1 MDKIKS
7 FGIIGGDKR
16 QLYCA
21 RSLAADGFGVI
32 LCGFDRSE
40 DTPELPLWDLKG
52 AISES
57 DALILP
63 VPVSRD
69 GKTVFSP
76 LSSGIIELGRCLE
89 LCGREK
95 PVFFGVYGKAEPSVL
110 EGYRAYCYGSR
121 NDFAAANAVPT
132 AEGAIMTAVSE
143 SSRCL
148 TLSPCLVTGYGRI
161 GRVLAHMLRGMGADV
176 TVSARKSED
185 LELIRAAGMKAV
197 NTGNITGSYD
207 FIFNTVPALVLD
219 GDTLRRC
226 ASGLVI
232 DLASPPGGVDDRA
245 AEELSVRVIH
255 ALSLPGKTA
264 PESAGDIIKKTVYN
278 IIREEDI

>member
-40 DTPELPLWDLKG
+40 DTPELPLRDLKG

-197 NTGNITGSYD
+197 HTGNITGSYD
-207 FIFNTVPALVLD
+207 FIFNTVPALIFDRELLKNTD
-219 GDTLRRC
+219 PDTLI
-226 ASGLVI
+226 I
-232 DLASPPGGVDDRA
+232 DLASLPGGVNFEA
-245 AEELSVRVIH
+245 AKTLGIDAVR
-255 ALSLPGKTA
+255 ALSLPGRCAPKTA
-264 PESAGDIIKKTVYN
+264 GEIIKTTVYH
-278 IIREEDI
+278 ILS

>member
-1 MDKIKS
+1 MEKIKC

-21 RSLAADGFGVI
+21 CGLAADGFDVI

-40 DTPELPLWDLKG
+40 DPPELPSRDPEST
-52 AISES
+52 ISES

-76 LSSGIIELGRCLE
+76 LSYENIDLRYCLE
-89 LCGREK
+89 LCGKDK
-95 PVFFGVYGKAEPSVL
+95 PVFFGVYGKAEPSVF
-110 EGYRAYCYGSR
+110 EGHRAYCYGSR

-143 SSRCL
+143 STRCI

-161 GRVLAHMLRGMGADV
+161 GRVLAFMLRGMGADV

-197 NTGNITGSYD
+197 HTANITGRYD
-207 FIFNTVPALVLD
+207 FIFNTVPAMVLD
-219 GDTLRRC
+219 RDTLSRC
-226 ASGLVI
+226 AAGLVI
-232 DLASPPGGVDDRA
+232 DLASPPGGVDDKA